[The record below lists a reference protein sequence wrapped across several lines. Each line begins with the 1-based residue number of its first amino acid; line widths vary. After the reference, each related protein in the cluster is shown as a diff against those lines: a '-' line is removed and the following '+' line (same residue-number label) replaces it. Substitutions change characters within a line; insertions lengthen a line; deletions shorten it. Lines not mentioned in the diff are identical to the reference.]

1 MDFHKLEDSI
11 QSLIADRVKI
21 LADEEKISSKIVILG
36 INEAGRSL
44 INFAPDLVNRI
55 DIIRF
60 ENSPDDKVL
69 ELIGKG
75 EKELNIEIDTKESII
90 KEANGGFYIAQ
101 MICSEICQRE
111 NLLETSASHRTLS
124 TSFEGV
130 KSAIWKR
137 LSDTFY
143 DLCKAFALGA
153 RYRPEGRA
161 PYLHLLNWLTDS
173 GEWVLNLS
181 DALRAHPDM
190 KLSVNQVIEKGYL
203 EALFKNTPGIEK
215 VLHYDGHSIVAE
227 DPQFVFY
234 IRNMPWAR
242 FARDLGFRKIGF
254 RSRYDFALSFAGSQ
268 RDLAESIFDLLIDK
282 EVSVFYDKNEQHRIL
297 SSNIEEYLE
306 PIYQSE
312 ADFVICIIDKDYPTR
327 IWTAFEAGTFK
338 DRVKRGEVIPIVVD
352 GTPIDA
358 FSSLAKIG
366 HLSVSRSDN
375 LQATLLD
382 VTTMIA
388 KKLTDADPSHADC

>member
-1 MDFHKLEDSI
+1 
-11 QSLIADRVKI
+11 
-21 LADEEKISSKIVILG
+21 
-36 INEAGRSL
+36 
-44 INFAPDLVNRI
+44 
-55 DIIRF
+55 
-60 ENSPDDKVL
+60 VL
-69 ELIGKG
+69 ELVEKG
-75 EKELNIEIDTKESII
+75 ERELNIEIDTKESII
-90 KEANGGFYIAQ
+90 REANGGFYIAQ

-111 NLLETSASHRTLS
+111 NLLETSPSLKTLS

-143 DLCKAFALGA
+143 ELCKAFALGA

-161 PYLHLLNWLTDS
+161 PYLHLLNWLADS

-181 DALRAHPDM
+181 DALRTHPEM
-190 KLSVNQVIEKGYL
+190 RLSVNQVIEKRYL
-203 EALFKNTPGIEK
+203 DDLFKNTKGIEK
-215 VLHYDGHSIVAE
+215 VLHYDGHNIVAE

-242 FARDLGFRKIGF
+242 FARDLGFRNIGF
-254 RSRYDFALSFAGSQ
+254 KSRYDFALSFAGSQ
-268 RDLAESIFDLLIDK
+268 RDLAERMFELLTDK

-327 IWTAFEAGTFK
+327 IWTAFEAGTFS
-338 DRVKRGEVIPIVVD
+338 DRVKLGQVIPIVVE

-366 HLSVSRSDN
+366 HVKISRTDD
-375 LQATLLD
+375 LQMRLHETA
-382 VTTMIA
+382 TMIA
-388 KKLTDADPSHADC
+388 KKLTDPPTGVVPGGQ